1 MVSAPPQ
8 LPQNPPASSRTVWHR
23 DHLPGI
29 LLAFTFLALGSRMAV
44 VVWRHSV
51 NFLFWDQ
58 WDFYTPLFN
67 HASLWQIFIW
77 QHGPHREGI
86 GLVLDKFLLD
96 WTHWSTRAE
105 SLLIVAAILSAAAVA
120 VRLKAKLFGKLAYT
134 DFFIPCLFLT
144 LAQIDQL
151 IGVPNPSYSA
161 FPELLIMLYC
171 LAWTLRNRPARYGAI
186 LVLNFLLLYTGFGF
200 FMGIV
205 TLVLLAL
212 DVRRSLRAPSSGAT
226 APLTALGL
234 ALISFASFFYHYRWM
249 PAVSCFVF
257 PDPHPLNY
265 SWFISLELSLFVGIR
280 RSLVLASVL
289 GAGLMLALVT
299 LLVWHGV
306 RLWRATYW
314 ADLDVTIVA
323 LLGFTLLF
331 ALNAAIGR
339 VCLGMPAAGQS
350 SRYMGLLVPAFLAT
364 YLHLVSWRD
373 GTKKAV
379 ALTLFALIVLPN
391 TLKMHRDP
399 VEENGKRA
407 WQACYLKVEDID
419 YCDRVT
425 GYPTHWD
432 PAATHLKEKLDYLKR
447 NRLNL
452 FSVPPGS

>member
-1 MVSAPPQ
+1 
-8 LPQNPPASSRTVWHR
+8 
-23 DHLPGI
+23 
-29 LLAFTFLALGSRMAV
+29 MAV

-51 NFLFWDQ
+51 NFVFWDQ

-96 WTHWSTRAE
+96 GTHWSTRAE
-105 SLLIVAAILSAAAVA
+105 SLLIVATILSAAAVA
-120 VRLKAKLFGKLAYT
+120 VRLKTKIFGKLDYT

-171 LAWTLRNRPARYGAI
+171 LAWTMRRQLARYGAI
-186 LVLNFLLLYTGFGF
+186 VVLNFLLLYTGFGF

-205 TLVLLAL
+205 TLFLLAL
-212 DVRRSLRAPSSGAT
+212 DVRRALRTPSSGAT
-226 APLTALGL
+226 APLVALGL
-234 ALISFASFFYHYRWM
+234 ALTSLASFFYHYRWM
-249 PAVSCFVF
+249 PAVGCFVF

-265 SWFISLELSLFVGIR
+265 PWFVSLELSLFVGVR
-280 RSLVLASVL
+280 RSLILASVL
-289 GAGLMLALVT
+289 GAGLMLLIAAL
-299 LLVWHGV
+299 LLWYGV
-306 RLWRATYW
+306 RLWRAKSW
-314 ADLDVTIVA
+314 ADLDVAMVA
-323 LLGFTLLF
+323 LLGFTFLF
-331 ALNAAIGR
+331 TFNAAIGR

-350 SRYMGLLVPAFLAT
+350 SRYMGLLVPAFLAM
-364 YLHLVSWRD
+364 YLHLLSWRD
-373 GTKKAV
+373 GTRKAV
-379 ALTLFALIVLPN
+379 ALTVFALIVLPN

-399 VEENGKRA
+399 TEENGKRA

-432 PAATHLKEKLDYLKR
+432 PPATRLKEKLDYLKR

-452 FSVPPGS
+452 FSGSPGS

>member
-1 MVSAPPQ
+1 MAGHRHQ
-8 LPQNPPASSRTVWHR
+8 LPRF
-23 DHLPGI
+23 
-29 LLAFTFLALGSRMAV
+29 LLAVTFLVLGGRMAV

-67 HASLWQIFIW
+67 HASLWQIFVW

-96 WTHWSTRAE
+96 WTRWSTRGE
-105 SLLIVAAILSAAAVA
+105 SLLIVAAILCAAVVA
-120 VRLKAKLFGKLAYT
+120 VRLKVRIFGRLDYT

-171 LAWTLRNRPARYGAI
+171 LAWTMRHELARYSTI
-186 LVLNFLLLYTGFGF
+186 IVLHFLLLYTGFGF

-205 TLVLLAL
+205 TLLLLAL
-212 DVRRSLRAPSSGAT
+212 DIRRIRRVPPRAAAVPA
-226 APLTALGL
+226 AAFGL
-234 ALISFASFFYHYRWM
+234 AFLSFASFFYHYRWM

-265 SWFISLELSLFVGIR
+265 PWFISLELSLFVGIR

-289 GAGLMLALVT
+289 GAGLMLVMVT
-299 LLVWHGV
+299 LLLWHAV
-306 RLWRATYW
+306 RLWRAKYW
-314 ADLDVTIVA
+314 TDLDVTIVA
-323 LLGFTLLF
+323 LLGYTLLF
-331 ALNAAIGR
+331 GLNAAIGR

-350 SRYMGLLVPAFLAT
+350 SRYMGLLVPAFLAM
-364 YLHLVSWRD
+364 YLHLLSWRD
-373 GTKKAV
+373 ATKKAV
-379 ALTLFALIVLPN
+379 ALTVFALIVLPN

-399 VEENGKRA
+399 TEENGKRA
-407 WQACYLKVEDID
+407 WRACYLKLEDID
-419 YCDRVT
+419 SCDRAT

-452 FSVPPGS
+452 FAGLPQP

>member
-1 MVSAPPQ
+1 
-8 LPQNPPASSRTVWHR
+8 LTV
-23 DHLPGI
+23 
-29 LLAFTFLALGSRMAV
+29 AFLALGLRMAV

-51 NFLFWDQ
+51 DLLFWDQ
-58 WDFYTPLFN
+58 WDFYTPLFA
-67 HASLWQIFIW
+67 HASLWRIFTW

-105 SLLIVAAILSAAAVA
+105 ALLIVAAILSAAAIA
-120 VRLKAKLFGKLAYT
+120 VRLKVRIFGKFDYT
-134 DFFIPCLFLT
+134 DLVIPCLFLT

-171 LAWTLRNRPARYGAI
+171 LAWTMRDGPAKYGAI
-186 LVLNFLLLYTGFGF
+186 LVLNFLLVYTGFGF

-205 TLVLLAL
+205 TLGLLAL
-212 DVRRSLRAPSSGAT
+212 DVRRPIRVPSRRAAT
-226 APLTALGL
+226 PATALGL

-257 PDPHPLNY
+257 PDPHPLSY
-265 SWFISLELSLFVGIR
+265 PWFISLELSLFIGIR

-289 GAGLMLALVT
+289 GAGLMLVMAT
-299 LLVWHGV
+299 LLLWHAV
-306 RLWRATYW
+306 RLWRTTDW
-314 ADLDVTIVA
+314 AGLDVTIVA
-323 LLGFTLLF
+323 LLSFTILF
-331 ALNAAIGR
+331 GLNAAIGR

-350 SRYMGLLVPAFLAT
+350 SRYMGLLVPAFLAM
-364 YLHLVSWRD
+364 YLHLLSWRD
-373 GTKKAV
+373 GIRKAAAIV
-379 ALTLFALIVLPN
+379 AFAIIVLPN

-399 VEENGKRA
+399 IQENGKRA

-447 NRLNL
+447 NHLNL
-452 FSVPPGS
+452 FSSPSGP

>member
-1 MVSAPPQ
+1 
-8 LPQNPPASSRTVWHR
+8 
-23 DHLPGI
+23 
-29 LLAFTFLALGSRMAV
+29 MAV

-120 VRLKAKLFGKLAYT
+120 VRLKAKLFGKLDYT

-171 LAWTLRNRPARYGAI
+171 LAWTMRNRPARYGAI

-212 DVRRSLRAPSSGAT
+212 DVRRSLRVPSSGV
-226 APLTALGL
+226 PLTALGL

-265 SWFISLELSLFVGIR
+265 PWFISLELSLFVGVR

-289 GAGLMLALVT
+289 GAGLMLVIAAL
-299 LLVWHGV
+299 LLWHGV
-306 RLWRATYW
+306 RLWRAKCW
-314 ADLDVTIVA
+314 ADLDVTMVA
-323 LLGFTLLF
+323 LSGFTFLF

-350 SRYMGLLVPAFLAT
+350 SRYMGLLVPAFLAM
-364 YLHLVSWRD
+364 YLHLLSWRD

-379 ALTLFALIVLPN
+379 ALTVFALIVLPN

-452 FSVPPGS
+452 FSIPPGS